1 MRDQPGLFVSEI
13 VAANPRTRS
22 AYRADLTD
30 YWRFDEPRKFPGVS
44 LEGRSVEVEVPL
56 NLDTVAEY
64 VKDLGRRGA
73 ALETVRRR
81 LVALA
86 ALHAQERLPDP
97 RRDRKVK
104 EAYKALREAGAR
116 RAQRKL
122 AVSAEGVADVVTTL
136 DNLYT
141 AHPAPDERKTRLYLR
156 DRALLLLEFEAG
168 LTRGELASLLCE
180 NVVDAGGVL
189 RMSVNRSG
197 FMPTEGEERE
207 WVSPA
212 FSRDVRVPE
221 GPDPSRCAV
230 VAVRRWLL
238 YAAIESGPVFR
249 AVYNGGTIGAEALS
263 PRAITDLHKYWFER
277 AAIGDVKQ
285 LSSHSIRSGRVAS
298 LVHAGRESEI
308 KDLTGLKSL
317 DTMSDVAAHARMR
330 KRANRP
336 LGKTL

>member
-1 MRDQPGLFVSEI
+1 MKDDQMRDQPGLFVSEI

-64 VKDLGRRGA
+64 VKDLG
-73 ALETVRRR
+73 
-81 LVALA
+81 
-86 ALHAQERLPDP
+86 PDP